1 MLLEMLK
8 SEILAVKIMYNG
20 KPKQGSRQ
28 IGMEGSLMK
37 PIALTGIKPTGN
49 PHIGNYL
56 GMYRPALDLMKNYQG
71 MYFVADYH
79 ALTSLHDPQ
88 ALKELV
94 YEVAAS
100 WLALGLDPDEAIFF
114 RQSDIPEILE
124 FTWILSCFTSKGLL
138 NRAHAYKAAVDEN
151 LDVKRDPD
159 EGINAGLFYYPVLM
173 AADILLYGSDVVPV
187 GLDQKQ
193 HIEITRDIAEAFN
206 RTYGQ
211 VLKVPEGLIQESVMK
226 VPGID
231 GRKMSKSYDNTI
243 PIFAPEKKLR
253 KRIMRI
259 VTDSKRPEDPK
270 DPDGD
275 NLYTLL
281 SFFASPERL
290 AKIRQL
296 YLNGGAS
303 YGTLKK
309 ELADT
314 LLDHFTEARTKFN
327 TLVADKPY
335 LDKILLEGAQKARQI
350 GKPYLQAARKAVG
363 ID

>member
-1 MLLEMLK
+1 
-8 SEILAVKIMYNG
+8 
-20 KPKQGSRQ
+20 
-28 IGMEGSLMK
+28 MK
-37 PIALTGIKPTGN
+37 PIALTGIKPTGR

-56 GMYRPALDLMKNYQG
+56 GMYKPALELMKKYQG

-79 ALTSLHDPQ
+79 ALTTMRDPQ
-88 ALKELV
+88 ELKDLV

-100 WLALGLDPDEAIFF
+100 WLALGLNPDEAIFF
-114 RQSDIPEILE
+114 RQSDIPEIPE

-138 NRAHAYKAAVDEN
+138 NRAHAYKDAVDQN
-151 LDVKRDPD
+151 LELGHDPD

-206 RTYGQ
+206 RTYGDI
-211 VLKVPEGLIQESVMK
+211 LKVPEGVIQESVMK

-243 PIFAPEKKLR
+243 PIFAPEKQLR
-253 KRIMRI
+253 KRVMKI

-270 DPDGD
+270 DPEGD
-275 NLYTLL
+275 NVFALL
-281 SFFASPERL
+281 KFFASPERL
-290 AKIRQL
+290 EEIRQL
-296 YLNGGAS
+296 YVNGGAA
-303 YGTLKK
+303 YGSLKK
-309 ELADT
+309 ELAG
-314 LLDHFTEARTKFN
+314 LILDHFAEARTRFN
-327 TLVADKPY
+327 DLIADKDN
-335 LDKILLEGAQKARQI
+335 LDQILLEGAAKARTM
-350 GKPYLQAARKAVG
+350 GKPYLAAARKATG

>member
-1 MLLEMLK
+1 
-8 SEILAVKIMYNG
+8 
-20 KPKQGSRQ
+20 
-28 IGMEGSLMK
+28 MK
-37 PIALTGIKPTGN
+37 PIALTGIKPTGR

-56 GMYRPALDLMKNYQG
+56 GMYRPALNLMENYQG

-79 ALTSLHDPQ
+79 ALTTMHDPK
-88 ALKELV
+88 ALQELV

-114 RQSDIPEILE
+114 RQSDIPEIPE

-151 LDVKRDPD
+151 LALGHDPD
-159 EGINAGLFYYPVLM
+159 EGINGGLFYYPVLM

-193 HIEITRDIAEAFN
+193 HIEITRDIAETFN
-206 RTYGQ
+206 RNYGQ
-211 VLKVPEGLIQESVMK
+211 VLKIPDGVIQDSVMK

-231 GRKMSKSYDNTI
+231 GRKMSKSYQNTI

-253 KRIMRI
+253 KQIMRI

-270 DPDGD
+270 DPTAD
-275 NLYTLL
+275 NVFALL
-281 SFFASPERL
+281 QFFADPERL
-290 AKIRQL
+290 KEIRQS
-296 YLNGGAS
+296 YLQGGAA

-309 ELADT
+309 ELAG
-314 LLDHFTEARTKFN
+314 LILDHFADARDKFDE
-327 TLVADKPY
+327 LIQDKPY
-335 LDKILLEGAQKARQI
+335 LDKVLLKGAEKARQI
-350 GKPYLQAARKAVG
+350 GKPYLEAARKATG

>member
-1 MLLEMLK
+1 
-8 SEILAVKIMYNG
+8 
-20 KPKQGSRQ
+20 
-28 IGMEGSLMK
+28 MK
-37 PIALTGIKPTGN
+37 PIALTGIKPTGR

-56 GMYRPALDLMKNYQG
+56 GMYKPALELMEKYQG

-79 ALTSLHDPQ
+79 ALTTMRDPKG
-88 ALKELV
+88 LKELV

-100 WLALGLDPDEAIFF
+100 WLALGLDPEEAIFF
-114 RQSDIPEILE
+114 RQSDIPEIPE

-138 NRAHAYKAAVDEN
+138 NRAHAYKDAVDQN
-151 LDVKRDPD
+151 LEIGHDPD

-206 RTYGQ
+206 RTYGDI
-211 VLKVPEGLIQESVMK
+211 LKVPDGVIQESVMK

-243 PIFAPEKKLR
+243 PIFAPEKQLR
-253 KRIMRI
+253 KRVMKI

-270 DPDGD
+270 DPEQD
-275 NLYTLL
+275 NVYALL
-281 SFFASPERL
+281 KFFTSPDRL
-290 AKIRQL
+290 EEIRQL
-296 YLNGGAS
+296 YLQGGAA

-309 ELADT
+309 ELAG
-314 LLDHFTEARTKFN
+314 LILDHFADARARFN
-327 TLVADKPY
+327 ELIDDKAH
-335 LDKILLEGAQKARQI
+335 LDEILLEGAVKAREM
-350 GKPYLQAARKAVG
+350 GKPYLAAARKATG

>member
-1 MLLEMLK
+1 
-8 SEILAVKIMYNG
+8 
-20 KPKQGSRQ
+20 
-28 IGMEGSLMK
+28 MK
-37 PIALTGIKPTGN
+37 PIALTGIKPTGR

-56 GMYRPALDLMKNYQG
+56 GMYRPALNLMKEYQG

-79 ALTSLHDPQ
+79 ALTSMHDPNT
-88 ALKELV
+88 LRELV

-100 WLALGLDPDEAIFF
+100 WMALGLDPDDAIFF
-114 RQSDIPEILE
+114 RQSDIPEIPE

-138 NRAHAYKAAVDEN
+138 NRAHAYKAAMDEN
-151 LDVKRDPD
+151 LAVERDPD

-206 RTYGQ
+206 RTYGN

-243 PIFAPEKKLR
+243 PIFATEKALR
-253 KRIMRI
+253 KQVMRI

-275 NLYTLL
+275 TLYTLL
-281 SFFASPERL
+281 SFFVSPNRL
-290 AKIRQL
+290 EEIRQL
-296 YLNGGAS
+296 YVHGGAA
-303 YGTLKK
+303 YGELKK
-309 ELADT
+309 ELADAI
-314 LLDHFTEARTKFN
+314 LDHFGDARARFDA
-327 TLVADKPY
+327 LIQDKPY
-335 LDKILLEGAQKARQI
+335 LDKVLLEGAAKARQI
-350 GKPYLQAARKAVG
+350 GKPYLVAARKATG

>member
-1 MLLEMLK
+1 
-8 SEILAVKIMYNG
+8 
-20 KPKQGSRQ
+20 
-28 IGMEGSLMK
+28 MK
-37 PIALTGIKPTGN
+37 PIALTGIKPTGK

-56 GMYRPALDLMKNYQG
+56 GMYRPALDLMENYQG
-71 MYFVADYH
+71 MYFVADLH
-79 ALTSLHDPQ
+79 ALTTMHD
-88 ALKELV
+88 AATLKDLV

-114 RQSDIPEILE
+114 RQSDIPEIPE
-124 FTWILSCFTSKGLL
+124 FTWIMSCFTSKGLL
-138 NRAHAYKAAVDEN
+138 NRAHAYKDAVDKN
-151 LDVKRDPD
+151 LELNRDPD

-206 RTYGQ
+206 RTYGD

-253 KRIMRI
+253 KQVMRI

-270 DPDGD
+270 DPDDD
-275 NLYTLL
+275 NLFALL
-281 SFFASPERL
+281 RFFASPERL
-290 AKIRQL
+290 EEIRQL
-296 YLNGGAS
+296 YVGGGAA
-303 YGTLKK
+303 YGELKK
-309 ELADT
+309 ELAS
-314 LLDHFTEARTKFN
+314 LILEHFADARVKFDN
-327 TLVADKPY
+327 LIQNKDY
-335 LDKILLEGAQKARQI
+335 LDKVLLEGAQKARAM
-350 GKPYLQAARKAVG
+350 GKPNLQAARKATG
-363 ID
+363 LD